1 MHRWFFVYV
10 PFVLTILEEQ
20 FLHAFQKEKQTRKFE
35 ILIIFTCSVSYIS
48 IYMRV
53 CAFCACIGSS
63 WRNDLL
69 FSKTIHYF
77 LSLYIH
83 IFLLSPRLFNDVLY
97 EMEKKY
103 RRRQHR
109 LECMVVWLSIVQVVV
124 LIACRLETCK
134 KGKTWSNL
142 IKVFFYCKNGTISSF
157 DHDFVLNFSLY
168 DFMIRYYQF

>member
-1 MHRWFFVYV
+1 MHSKRKNKPENSKFLLYLPV
-10 PFVLTILEEQ
+10 PFHIYL
-20 FLHAFQKEKQTRKFE
+20 F
-35 ILIIFTCSVSYIS
+35 YI
-48 IYMRV
+48 YACV

-157 DHDFVLNFSLY
+157 DHDFVLSVSLY
-168 DFMIRYYQF
+168 NLMVM

>member
-1 MHRWFFVYV
+1 MIFCVCAICAYDIRRAVFACI
-10 PFVLTILEEQ
+10 PKGKTN
-20 FLHAFQKEKQTRKFE
+20 QKIRN
-35 ILIIFTCSVSYIS
+35 SYY
-48 IYMRV
+48 IYLFRFIYIYIYACV

-103 RRRQHR
+103 GRRQHR

-157 DHDFVLNFSLY
+157 DHDFVLSFSLY
-168 DFMIRYYQF
+168 NFMIM

>member
-1 MHRWFFVYV
+1 M
-10 PFVLTILEEQ
+10 
-20 FLHAFQKEKQTRKFE
+20 
-35 ILIIFTCSVSYIS
+35 IFC
-48 IYMRV
+48 V
-53 CAFCACIGSS
+53 CAICAYYIRRAVFACIPKGKTNQKIRNSYYIYLFRFIYIYIYACVCVFCACIGSS

-142 IKVFFYCKNGTISSF
+142 IKVFFYCKNGTQSHHLIMISF
-157 DHDFVLNFSLY
+157 WVLVFIILW
-168 DFMIRYYQF
+168 

>member
-1 MHRWFFVYV
+1 MHSKRKNKPENSKFLLYLPV
-10 PFVLTILEEQ
+10 PFHIYIYIYACVCVLCMYRFIL
-20 FLHAFQKEKQTRKFE
+20 KERST
-35 ILIIFTCSVSYIS
+35 
-48 IYMRV
+48 
-53 CAFCACIGSS
+53 
-63 WRNDLL
+63 

-142 IKVFFYCKNGTISSF
+142 IKVFFYCKNGTISLF
-157 DHDFVLNFSLY
+157 DHGFILSVSLY
-168 DFMIRYYQF
+168 NFL